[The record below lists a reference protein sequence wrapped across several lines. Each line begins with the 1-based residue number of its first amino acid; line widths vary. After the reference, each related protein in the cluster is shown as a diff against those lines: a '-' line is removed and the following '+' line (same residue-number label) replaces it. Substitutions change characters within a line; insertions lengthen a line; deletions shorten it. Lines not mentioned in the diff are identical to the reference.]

1 MTAAQLGNELGLKE
15 SYIKSKWNII
25 KKRYEGYGIILER
38 TGRGS
43 TVDYGIKNY
52 GDQEVRFA
60 ANESSV

>member
-38 TGRGS
+38 TGRGL

-52 GDQEVRFA
+52 GDKQIRWEA
-60 ANESSV
+60 KE